1 MQNFANE
8 ICVTS
13 IPDSLPTTAYNM
25 SHKET
30 LNTNNKRKK
39 EERSSL
45 LLFDF
50 TFPYYFELTVQ

>member
-13 IPDSLPTTAYNM
+13 IPDSLPTTAHDM

-30 LNTNNKRKK
+30 LNSINTNNKRKK
-39 EERSSL
+39 EERSSPL
-45 LLFDF
+45 LL
-50 TFPYYFELTVQ
+50 